1 MTKPLVIV
9 DPYPRRRSMIFSDS
23 QWTRLEAMA
32 ELATCDGDA
41 PMEASRLEAA
51 LPDAVAVL
59 GQTDLPAERLARAVN
74 LRALINVEG
83 NFLPNVDYPN
93 CFRRGIEVLSIGPV
107 FALPVA
113 EMALGLALDLA
124 RGITPGDR
132 ALRERREAY
141 GLAGNRDAFL
151 LTGATIGLIGF
162 GQLGRAL
169 IRLLAGFRAEVLVHD
184 PWLPASAIREEGCR
198 PAALDDLFAC
208 SRVVFVFAS
217 ATQENQHFIGRRE
230 LNLMQPG
237 AALVLASRAAVVDF
251 PAVMEA
257 AESGRLRVATDVF
270 PQEPVPPEDP
280 VRTSRMLLSSHR
292 AGGIPQAFLDI
303 GERVLDDL
311 DLILRGLPPVRLQ
324 PARPQTV
331 GLMRS
336 RPGRIY
342 GAHEER

>member
-1 MTKPLVIV
+1 
-9 DPYPRRRSMIFSDS
+9 
-23 QWTRLEAMA
+23 
-32 ELATCDGDA
+32 
-41 PMEASRLEAA
+41 MEASRLEAA
-51 LPDAVAVL
+51 LPGAVAVL

-83 NFLPNVDYPN
+83 NFLPNVDYQD
-93 CFRRGIEVLSIGPV
+93 CFRRGIDVLSIAPV

-124 RGITPGDR
+124 RGITPGDQAMR
-132 ALRERREAY
+132 DGREAY

-169 IRLLAGFRAEVLVHD
+169 NRLLAGFRAEILVHD
-184 PWLPASAIREEGCR
+184 PWLPASAMREDGCR
-198 PAALDDLFAC
+198 PAALDELLAG

-217 ATQENQHFIGRRE
+217 ATQENRHFIGRRE

-251 PAVMEA
+251 PALMEA

-280 VRTSRMLLSSHR
+280 VRTSRLLLSSHR
-292 AGGIPQAFLDI
+292 AGGIPEAFHDL

-324 PARPQTV
+324 AARSQTAR
-331 GLMRS
+331 LMRS
-336 RPGRIY
+336 IPGRTY